1 MDKKN
6 MIYRYKRLCP
16 GGTLKEEGSSGTH
29 GNKADL
35 EDIMLSEVS
44 QSQRDRY
51 CGIALPRGYSE

>member
-1 MDKKN
+1 